1 MKIEVEALVSVT
13 AGELF
18 CPPGVSAPHSID
30 GAAIDSRHVAE
41 GQMFV
46 AVVAERD
53 GHDFVSAAAHL
64 GAPLAL
70 VSRVVTAEVAQLV
83 VDDTVGA
90 LGLAGRVARSRIAAP
105 VIGVTG
111 SAGKTSTKDL
121 LASILTC
128 AGSVAASER
137 SLNNEM
143 GVPLTLLNA
152 SEGVARAVVEMGAR
166 GEGHIAYLCEIAKP
180 TIAVVTNVAGAHL
193 ELFGSIEAVARAKG
207 ELVESLDA
215 DGIAVLNNAD
225 PNVASMAGRCVG
237 SVIGYS
243 AIARVPA
250 EVTAENVSLDAD
262 LFPQFTLASPWGRI
276 ELRLSV
282 RGLHNVSN
290 ALAAAAA
297 ALSTGATLEQVANGC
312 ANTSLSPWRMELHR
326 TSEGGFVLNDAY
338 NANPSSMRAGLDA
351 LGSLEV
357 RKRLALLGPM
367 AELGENS
374 EQEHRA
380 IAEYAAARGI
390 EICSVGTTLYGTDGF
405 ESVDDVIESLTAPA
419 EGVAV
424 LLKASRVAGLER
436 IADAWV
442 AGR

>member
-1 MKIEVEALVSVT
+1 
-13 AGELF
+13 
-18 CPPGVSAPHSID
+18 
-30 GAAIDSRHVAE
+30 
-41 GQMFV
+41 
-46 AVVAERD
+46 
-53 GHDFVSAAAHL
+53 
-64 GAPLAL
+64 
-70 VSRVVTAEVAQLV
+70 VVTAEVAQLV

-243 AIARVPA
+243 AIARVHACLTLGSDRIAP
-250 EVTAENVSLDAD
+250 VSAWAPQRFERPRRSGRSAVHRGNTGTGGERLRQYLAVAVADGIAPHERGRIRAQRCLQREPFLDA
-262 LFPQFTLASPWGRI
+262 
-276 ELRLSV
+276 
-282 RGLHNVSN
+282 
-290 ALAAAAA
+290 
-297 ALSTGATLEQVANGC
+297 
-312 ANTSLSPWRMELHR
+312 
-326 TSEGGFVLNDAY
+326 
-338 NANPSSMRAGLDA
+338 
-351 LGSLEV
+351 
-357 RKRLALLGPM
+357 
-367 AELGENS
+367 
-374 EQEHRA
+374 
-380 IAEYAAARGI
+380 
-390 EICSVGTTLYGTDGF
+390 
-405 ESVDDVIESLTAPA
+405 
-419 EGVAV
+419 
-424 LLKASRVAGLER
+424 SRP
-436 IADAWV
+436 
-442 AGR
+442 